1 MRPRYFCGWRNTVKC
16 QGLCV
21 SLENMPLSDYVLL
34 FGGDRKWNPSN
45 SHLSNCI
52 PLLWLEYFQ
61 QHRKLWILWSQYG
74 DLFYQS
80 STVRYLKCSCWLT
93 KSWNLIYIVSFTNTV
108 VDGMLRLK
116 QHHNNCFLQNKE
128 NRNFC
133 FVCIVITYMIS
144 KIACNFNEFM
154 PLLYSMSVCITDFI
168 AD

>member
-1 MRPRYFCGWRNTVKC
+1 MVEGILWNVKVSVSPWRICLFPIMYCCLVGT
-16 QGLCV
+16 
-21 SLENMPLSDYVLL
+21 ENGILQILICLTAS
-34 FGGDRKWNPSN
+34 
-45 SHLSNCI
+45 